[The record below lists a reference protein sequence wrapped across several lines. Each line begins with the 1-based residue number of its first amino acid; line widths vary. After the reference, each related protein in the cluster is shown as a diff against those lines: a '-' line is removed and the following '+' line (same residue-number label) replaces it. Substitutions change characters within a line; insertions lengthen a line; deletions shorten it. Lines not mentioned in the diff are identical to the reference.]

1 MISSFRCS
9 SRAVSL
15 WDLFKS
21 SSQRKLCIL
30 LTTIFRPSVSG
41 EPSLPFNHRGTYSS
55 TLRLRLRLSAHS
67 GLRPPFVG
75 TLGLAPSLVSN
86 ASPFQGSLSAGRL
99 GPPRQAREPTLP
111 SAAVHEGGRAMPQP
125 YRLTARPRR
134 VRSVPTSEAK

>member
-1 MISSFRCS
+1 MISSLRCS

-75 TLGLAPSLVSN
+75 TLRPFRARFQQVVSVHRGKLVN
-86 ASPFQGSLSAGRL
+86 LHL
-99 GPPRQAREPTLP
+99 LP
-111 SAAVHEGGRAMPQP
+111 
-125 YRLTARPRR
+125 
-134 VRSVPTSEAK
+134 